1 MTAAPRAQWGSRIG
15 FILAAAGSA
24 VGLGNIWK
32 FPYITGQNGGGAF
45 IFAYVLCV
53 ILVGIPV
60 MSAEILIGRSTQ
72 KSPVGAFREL
82 TRKGSFW
89 MLFGWLGVFAASSLL
104 SYYSVIAGWAMH
116 YAFISITGQLAAGGV
131 ENVQA
136 VFKGVLAN
144 GALNVFWHF
153 AFMLLTIGVVVG
165 GVSKGLDRWSRIL
178 MPALLA
184 MLLALVVRAAFLPG
198 FGQGL
203 DFAFGIRPDDFHP
216 SSALAA
222 LGQAFFSL
230 SIGMGTMITY
240 SSYLRRDD
248 DIMGS
253 SIEISALDTLVALL
267 ASIVIFPI
275 IFSFQGLE
283 PTEGPSLLF
292 ASIPT
297 GMIQMP
303 FASLLMGV
311 FFVLLVFAALTSAIS
326 LLEVPVAVIIDELGW
341 ERKKAATVLGI
352 AIFVYGIP
360 SALGGSSSNPI
371 VAGWLDNLD
380 YLVSNILFPLGGI
393 GISMFTGWR
402 LEEALRHDH
411 FLSGSKYKI
420 FYNVWLTL
428 LRFVVPVGI
437 VCVFLNAIGWI

>member
-1 MTAAPRAQWGSRIG
+1 MAAPRAQWGSRLG

-32 FPYITGQNGGGAF
+32 FPYVTGENGGGAF
-45 IFAYVLCV
+45 ILAYVVCV
-53 ILVGIPV
+53 LLVGLPV
-60 MSAEILIGRSTQ
+60 MSAEILIGRATQ
-72 KSPVGAFREL
+72 KSPVSAFREL
-82 TRKGSFW
+82 TQKGNFW
-89 MLFGWLGVFAASSLL
+89 MIFGWLGVLAAVSLL
-104 SYYSVIAGWAMH
+104 SYYSVIAGWAIH
-116 YAFISITGQLAAGGV
+116 YAFLSITGELAAAGV

-136 VFKGVLAN
+136 VFDGVLTN
-144 GALNVFWHF
+144 GGLNLFWH
-153 AFMLLTIGVVVG
+153 AVFMLLTVGVVVG

-178 MPALLA
+178 MPSLLF

-198 FGQGL
+198 FGEGL
-203 DFAFGIRPDDFHP
+203 EFAFGIRPEQFRP
-216 SSALAA
+216 SSVLAA

-240 SSYLRRDD
+240 GSYLRRDD

-253 SIEISALDTLVALL
+253 AIQISALDSAVAIM

-283 PTEGPSLLF
+283 PTQGPSLLF

-303 FASLLMGV
+303 LASVLMGV

-326 LLEVPVAVIIDELGW
+326 LLEVPTAVVMDELGW
-341 ERKKAATVLGI
+341 DRKKAATVLGLG
-352 AIFVYGIP
+352 IFVYGIP
-360 SALGGSSSNPI
+360 SALGGAVSNPI
-371 VAGWLDNLD
+371 IANWFTYLD
-380 YLVSNILFPLGGI
+380 YTVSNILFPLGGI
-393 GISMFTGWR
+393 GISLFTGWR
-402 LEEALRHDH
+402 LDNAIRQDH
-411 FLSGSKYKI
+411 FLSGSKYKV
-420 FYNVWLTL
+420 FYNAWLTL

-437 VCVFLNAIGWI
+437 VCVFLNAIGLI

>member
-1 MTAAPRAQWGSRIG
+1 MLAAPRAQWGSRIG

-32 FPYITGQNGGGAF
+32 FPYVTGENGGGVF
-45 IFAYVLCV
+45 ILAYVICV
-53 ILVGIPV
+53 LVVGLPV
-60 MSAEILIGRSTQ
+60 MSSEILIGRATQ
-72 KSPVGAFREL
+72 KSPVSAFREL
-82 TRKGSFW
+82 SQGSGFW
-89 MLFGWLGVFAASSLL
+89 PIFGWLGVFAAASLL

-116 YAFISITGQLAAGGV
+116 YAFLSVTGQLAATGV

-136 VFKGVLAN
+136 LFQGVLTN
-144 GALNVFWHF
+144 GALNLFWHF
-153 AFMLLTIGVVVG
+153 AFMLLTVGVVVG

-184 MLLALVVRAAFLPG
+184 MLLGLVIRAAFLPG

-203 DFAFGIRPDDFHP
+203 EFAFGIRPEEFHA
-216 SSALAA
+216 SSVLVA

-240 SSYLRRDD
+240 GSYLRRDD

-253 SIEISALDTLVALL
+253 SIEISALDTLVALM
-267 ASIVIFPI
+267 ASIIIFPI
-275 IFSFQGLE
+275 IFSFPGLE
-283 PTEGPSLLF
+283 PTQGPSLLF

-297 GMIQMP
+297 GMMQMP
-303 FASLLMGV
+303 FASLLMGI

-326 LLEVPVAVIIDELGW
+326 LLEVPVAVLMDELGW
-341 ERKKAATVLGI
+341 ERKKAATVMGLV
-352 AIFVYGIP
+352 IFVYGVP
-360 SALGGSSSNPI
+360 SALGGSVSTPI
-371 VAGWLDNLD
+371 IANWFDNLD

-402 LEEALRHDH
+402 MEEAIRHDH
-411 FLSGSKYKI
+411 FLSGSKYKV
-420 FYNVWLTL
+420 FYSIWLTL

-437 VCVFLNAIGWI
+437 VCVFLNAIGVI

>member
-1 MTAAPRAQWGSRIG
+1 
-15 FILAAAGSA
+15 
-24 VGLGNIWK
+24 
-32 FPYITGQNGGGAF
+32 
-45 IFAYVLCV
+45 
-53 ILVGIPV
+53 
-60 MSAEILIGRSTQ
+60 
-72 KSPVGAFREL
+72 
-82 TRKGSFW
+82 
-89 MLFGWLGVFAASSLL
+89 
-104 SYYSVIAGWAMH
+104 
-116 YAFISITGQLAAGGV
+116 
-131 ENVQA
+131 
-136 VFKGVLAN
+136 
-144 GALNVFWHF
+144 
-153 AFMLLTIGVVVG
+153 MLLTIGVVVG

-178 MPALLA
+178 MPALLV
-184 MLLALVVRAAFLPG
+184 MLFALVVRAAFLPG

-240 SSYLRRDD
+240 GSYLRRDD

-253 SIEISALDTLVALL
+253 SIEISALDTLVALM

-326 LLEVPVAVIIDELGW
+326 LLEVPVAVIIDEFGW
-341 ERKKAATVLGI
+341 ERKKAATILGI
-352 AIFVYGIP
+352 VIFVYGIP

-371 VAGWLDNLD
+371 IAGWLDNLD

>member
-1 MTAAPRAQWGSRIG
+1 M
-15 FILAAAGSA
+15 AAAGSA

-32 FPYITGQNGGGAF
+32 FPYITGENGGGVF
-45 IFAYVLCV
+45 ILAYVICV
-53 ILVGIPV
+53 IVVGLPV
-60 MSAEILIGRSTQ
+60 MSAEILLGRATQ
-72 KSPVGAFREL
+72 KSPVSAFREL
-82 TRKGSFW
+82 THKGSFW
-89 MLFGWLGVFAASSLL
+89 MFFGWLGVFAAASLL

-116 YAFISITGQLAAGGV
+116 YAFISITGELEAVGV
-131 ENVQA
+131 EGVQPL
-136 VFKGVLAN
+136 FDGVLAN
-144 GALNVFWHF
+144 GALNVFWHS
-153 AFMLLTIGVVVG
+153 AFMLLTVGVVVG

-184 MLLALVVRAAFLPG
+184 MLLGLVIRAAFLPG

-203 DFAFGIRPDDFHP
+203 EFAFGIRPEQFQP
-216 SSALAA
+216 ASVLAA

-240 SSYLRRDD
+240 GSYLRRDD

-253 SIEISALDTLVALL
+253 SIEICGLDTLVALM

-275 IFSFQGLE
+275 IFSFPGLE
-283 PTEGPSLLF
+283 PTQGPSLLF

-303 FASLLMGV
+303 FASLLMAV

-341 ERKKAATVLGI
+341 ERKKAATVLGT
-352 AIFVYGIP
+352 AVFLYGVP
-360 SALGGSSSNPI
+360 SALGGSSSIPLIAN
-371 VAGWLDNLD
+371 WFTNLD
-380 YLVSNILFPLGGI
+380 YLVSNLLFPLGGI
-393 GISMFTGWR
+393 GLSLFTGWR
-402 LEEALRHDH
+402 LEEAIRHDH

-437 VCVFLNAIGWI
+437 VCVFLNAVGLI